1 MQIESKLI
9 LINVTIMGIILII
22 GYFVSKMGNEN

>member
-22 GYFVSKMGNEN
+22 GYLVSKMSNEN

>member
-22 GYFVSKMGNEN
+22 SYLVSNMGNEN